1 MTKQKKF
8 DVPGSGKV
16 SSLLEIPAG
25 ATQLL
30 VLAHGA
36 GAGMEHP
43 GMTALAEA
51 LHASGVATFR
61 YQFPYMEKGSKRP
74 DNPKVAVATVAAAV
88 RAAVKSAPELEVFA
102 GGRSFGGRMTT
113 TASSLGE
120 IEMVLG
126 IVCFGFPLHPA
137 KQPDNK
143 RAAHLEKV
151 GHPMLFLQGT
161 RDALADLELLG
172 PVLSPLQEAGLAT
185 LHVVEGADHGFDV
198 LKRSGRTG
206 DEVLEELAGTAAAWM
221 RERVD

>member
-161 RDALADLELLG
+161 RDDLSSPVKLKPVVKKNERIALHWL
-172 PVLSPLQEAGLAT
+172 
-185 LHVVEGADHGFDV
+185 EGADHSYHV
-198 LKRSGRTG
+198 LKSSGRT
-206 DEVLEELAGTAAAWM
+206 DAEVLAEAA
-221 RERVD
+221 RVTKDFCDLHGK